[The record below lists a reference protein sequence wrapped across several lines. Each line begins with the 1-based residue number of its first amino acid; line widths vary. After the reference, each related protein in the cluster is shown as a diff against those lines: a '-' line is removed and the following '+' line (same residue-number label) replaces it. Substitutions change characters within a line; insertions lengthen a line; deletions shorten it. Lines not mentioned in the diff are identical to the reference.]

1 MQTDPLILIAAKPG
15 VERDGFQA
23 VLTAIPQA
31 KVMAPAN
38 DSASA
43 LRAVAEHQPALI
55 LLDINLPDYQ
65 VWTLL
70 EQVKAQWPQVQC
82 LVLADNRQ
90 QRQIAQAAGAD
101 HVLIK
106 GCPAKE
112 FYANINDMLSRHKES
127 GQQRIKMIK
136 RAEQ

>member
-1 MQTDPLILIAAKPG
+1 MQTDPAIMIVAKPG

-23 VLTAIPQA
+23 VLTAIPRAQ
-31 KVMAPAN
+31 VMDPAG
-38 DSASA
+38 DGVSA
-43 LRAVAEHQPALI
+43 LRAVAEHHPALV
-55 LLDINLPDYQ
+55 LLDTNLPDSQ

-90 QRQIAQAAGAD
+90 QRQTAQTAGAD
-101 HVLIK
+101 RVLIK

-112 FYANINDMLSRHKES
+112 FYANINGMLSRYRELSKGS
-127 GQQRIKMIK
+127 R
-136 RAEQ
+136 

>member
-1 MQTDPLILIAAKPG
+1 MQTAPSILIAAKPG
-15 VERDGFQA
+15 VMRDGFQA
-23 VLTAIPQA
+23 VLTVIPQA
-31 KVMAPAN
+31 KVIDPAD

-43 LRAVAEHQPALI
+43 LRAVAEYRPALI
-55 LLDINLPDYQ
+55 LLDTNLPDHQ

-90 QRQIAQAAGAD
+90 QRQTAQAAGAD
-101 HVLIK
+101 RVLIK

-112 FYANINDMLSRHKES
+112 FYANINGMLSRHRES
-127 GQQRIKMIK
+127 GQ
-136 RAEQ
+136 

>member
-1 MQTDPLILIAAKPG
+1 MQTDPSILIAAKPG

-23 VLTAIPQA
+23 VLMAIPRA
-31 KVMAPAN
+31 KVMDPAN
-38 DSASA
+38 DGAAA
-43 LRAVAEHQPALI
+43 LKAVAEHRPALI
-55 LLDINLPDYQ
+55 LLDTNLPDYQ

-70 EQVKAQWPQVQC
+70 KQVKAQWPQVQC

-112 FYANINDMLSRHKES
+112 FYANINGMLSRHRES
-127 GQQRIKMIK
+127 GQSRAKMM
-136 RAEQ
+136 RTAQ

>member
-1 MQTDPLILIAAKPG
+1 MRTNPLILIAAKPG

-23 VLTAIPQA
+23 VLAAMPQI
-31 KVMAPAN
+31 KVIDPAG
-38 DSASA
+38 DGALA
-43 LRAVAEHQPALI
+43 LRAVAEHRPALI
-55 LLDINLPDYQ
+55 LLAVNLPDLQ

-90 QRQIAQAAGAD
+90 QRRVAQAAGAD

-106 GCPAKE
+106 GCLAKE
-112 FYANINDMLSRHKES
+112 FYANIDSMLSRHMKS
-127 GQQRIKMIK
+127 GH
-136 RAEQ
+136 